1 MQTNLLNLQKEE
13 IGSKIGWT
21 ITSLSLREIPA
32 RGPPSG
38 YVIVRNVSGTVRL
51 IICLEPESDIVIF
64 PCRRDF

>member
-38 YVIVRNVSGTVRL
+38 YVIVRM
-51 IICLEPESDIVIF
+51 
-64 PCRRDF
+64 